1 MSQYQM
7 DQINQEYVDYF
18 RDSRN
23 FKQACGELNEEEL
36 SEDEQNEDS
45 TELFDKLNRFFCAQK
60 LGKCSAANVSKI
72 LVANLNGFFV
82 RRFKSLTRRLTQ
94 DEDELAEEHINQL
107 VSVIE
112 AVYDHLKTLVDSGS
126 VINYQEF
133 AGFFLSTLKSSCV
146 LFEYLKA
153 FVPNNSER

>member
-1 MSQYQM
+1 M
-7 DQINQEYVDYF
+7 DQINQEYFEYF

-23 FKQACGELNEEEL
+23 FKQPCGELNEDEL
-36 SEDEQNEDS
+36 SGDEQNENS
-45 TELFDKLNRFFCAQK
+45 TELFDKLNHFFCAQK
-60 LGKCSAANVSKI
+60 LSKCSVANVSKI

-82 RRFKSLTRRLTQ
+82 RRLKSLTHRLTQ
-94 DEDELAEEHINQL
+94 DEDELAEEHISQL
-107 VSVIE
+107 VCVIE

-126 VINYQEF
+126 VINYPDF

-153 FVPNNSER
+153 FVPNSDR